1 MKIVTL
7 RPDQFDKYAKEHLYR
22 NYYQTSAYGS
32 TMLKFGYGVHYLGF
46 VDNNNRLIG
55 ATMIMFKEVFLSNK
69 MAYAPRGILF
79 DYTDSVKVK
88 ELVEKLK
95 QLLGK
100 QGFMYLKMD
109 PYIPIGVKVVLE
121 TLLML
126 IDKNQLLWPIYQ
138 QLDLRIKVKTSF
150 LKMKNLVS
158 KL

>member
-55 ATMIMFKEVFLSNK
+55 ATMIMFKEVFWSNN

-100 QGFMYLKMD
+100 QGFM
-109 PYIPIGVKVVLE
+109 
-121 TLLML
+121 
-126 IDKNQLLWPIYQ
+126 
-138 QLDLRIKVKTSF
+138 
-150 LKMKNLVS
+150 
-158 KL
+158 